1 MLFLSIIIPIYN
13 VEPYIGRCIESILSQ
28 ITESVDSVE
37 VIMVNDGTQDGSMDI
52 VKLQISG
59 SPFVTVINQENKG
72 LSCARNAGLDLAKGK
87 YVWFVDSDDWLLP
100 EAVSRVIDVVRRCD
114 GVDMI
119 ATRLLH
125 HDEATGRESAENF
138 PSMSARTGREY
149 MFAGNLKGA
158 SQRYILRRQFLLDN
172 NLRFL
177 PGVYHEDGDFG
188 IRMTYLAQSCYVL
201 PDPVY
206 VYRLRKTGSI
216 MSSRKQKM
224 NTDLVAIYQGLVK
237 FADLHVAREEYWP
250 FRAQAITCLWD
261 TILFSRQQI
270 FTPEFKEF
278 YAKFSRYIHQETGF
292 LLRHSRELT
301 ITQLRAAVHFY
312 LFPLA
317 WTKGKRL
324 LRMGL
329 EWFKCR

>member
-1 MLFLSIIIPIYN
+1 MEVASGFIPTMSN
-13 VEPYIGRCIESILSQ
+13 
-28 ITESVDSVE
+28 ITVV
-37 VIMVNDGTQDGSMDI
+37 
-52 VKLQISG
+52 
-59 SPFVTVINQENKG
+59 NQENKG
-72 LSCARNAGLDLAKGK
+72 LSCARNAGLNLAKGK

-149 MFAGNLKGA
+149 MFVGNLKGA
-158 SQRYILRRQFLLDN
+158 SQRYILRRKFLLDN

-224 NTDLVAIYQGLVK
+224 NTDLVTIYQGLLE
-237 FADLHVAREEYWP
+237 FADLHVSREDYWP
-250 FRAQAITCLWD
+250 FRAQAIACLWD

-278 YAKFSRYIHQETGF
+278 YAKFSRYIHQETGI
-292 LLRHSRELT
+292 LLRHSRALT
-301 ITQLRAAVHFY
+301 LAQTRAAIHFY
-312 LFPLA
+312 FFPLA
-317 WTKGKRL
+317 WTKAKRL
-324 LRMGL
+324 LRVCL
-329 EWFKCR
+329 ERFKCK

>member
-172 NLRFL
+172 NLRFR

-237 FADLHVAREEYWP
+237 FADLHVSREDYWP

>member
-1 MLFLSIIIPIYN
+1 MWYED
-13 VEPYIGRCIESILSQ
+13 V
-28 ITESVDSVE
+28 
-37 VIMVNDGTQDGSMDI
+37 MGS
-52 VKLQISG
+52 
-59 SPFVTVINQENKG
+59 
-72 LSCARNAGLDLAKGK
+72 
-87 YVWFVDSDDWLLP
+87 
-100 EAVSRVIDVVRRCD
+100 
-114 GVDMI
+114 
-119 ATRLLH
+119 TRLLH

-224 NTDLVAIYQGLVK
+224 NTDLVTIYQGLLEFRVRIIGR
-237 FADLHVAREEYWP
+237 FAP
-250 FRAQAITCLWD
+250 
-261 TILFSRQQI
+261 
-270 FTPEFKEF
+270 
-278 YAKFSRYIHQETGF
+278 
-292 LLRHSRELT
+292 
-301 ITQLRAAVHFY
+301 
-312 LFPLA
+312 
-317 WTKGKRL
+317 RL
-324 LRMGL
+324 LLVYGIPSCSPGNKYLLQSLRGSMQNLAGISI
-329 EWFKCR
+329 KKPGSC

>member
-52 VKLQISG
+52 VKLHISR

-237 FADLHVAREEYWP
+237 FADLHVSREDYWP

>member
-237 FADLHVAREEYWP
+237 FADLHVSREDYWP

-329 EWFKCR
+329 ERVKCR

>member
-1 MLFLSIIIPIYN
+1 M
-13 VEPYIGRCIESILSQ
+13 
-28 ITESVDSVE
+28 
-37 VIMVNDGTQDGSMDI
+37 
-52 VKLQISG
+52 
-59 SPFVTVINQENKG
+59 
-72 LSCARNAGLDLAKGK
+72 
-87 YVWFVDSDDWLLP
+87 WFVDSDDWLLP

-158 SQRYILRRQFLLDN
+158 SQRYILRRKFLLDN

-237 FADLHVAREEYWP
+237 FADLHVSREDYWP

-278 YAKFSRYIHQETGF
+278 YVKFSRYIHQETGF

>member
-1 MLFLSIIIPIYN
+1 MLLTIIVPVYN
-13 VEPYIGRCIESILSQ
+13 VRDYILCCLKSIWSPEVEALY
-28 ITESVDSVE
+28 E
-37 VIMVNDGTQDGSMDI
+37 VILVNDGTSDDSME
-52 VKLQISG
+52 VASG
-59 SPFVTVINQENKG
+59 FIPTMSNITVVNQENKG
-72 LSCARNAGLDLAKGK
+72 LSCARNAGLNLAKGK

-149 MFAGNLKGA
+149 MFVGNLKGA

-224 NTDLVAIYQGLVK
+224 NTDLVTIYQGLFE
-237 FADLHVAREEYWP
+237 FADLHVSREDYWP
-250 FRAQAITCLWD
+250 FRAQAIACLWD

-278 YAKFSRYIHQETGF
+278 YAKFSRYIHQETGI
-292 LLRHSRELT
+292 LLRHSRALT
-301 ITQLRAAVHFY
+301 LAQTRAAIHFY
-312 LFPLA
+312 FFPLA
-317 WTKGKRL
+317 WTKAKRL
-324 LRMGL
+324 LRVCL
-329 EWFKCR
+329 ERFKCK

>member
-87 YVWFVDSDDWLLP
+87 YVWFVYSDDWLLP

-125 HDEATGRESAENF
+125 HDEATGREAAENF

-237 FADLHVAREEYWP
+237 FADLHVSREDYWP

-324 LRMGL
+324 LRLGL